1 MKLFQTLLVSAVSLG
16 LIPSAAVNA
25 LTINTI
31 DDLTTTQQTIF
42 ISGDD
47 PNLPKSTTVAL
58 SPGDSTILGNIGRTL
73 TIEATNAPTTPII
86 QGDIP
91 LPGSGDPGLSFSN
104 GNGTD
109 GRLDLTYDILSPTN
123 FAAGGA
129 DRISIALVSSDLDDA
144 SVTVRLNGV
153 AETVSNLPVINPPSD
168 PSLILDFLFSSF
180 LANDPSFDATA
191 ITDFAIILDPVLE
204 GDMSINVLE
213 TRDNTTTPEPA
224 TVLGL
229 LAVGLTG
236 RVLRKAKK

>member
-73 TIEATNAPTTPII
+73 TIEATNAPATPII

-123 FAAGGA
+123 FAVGGA
-129 DRISIALVSSDLDDA
+129 DRISIGLVSSDIA
-144 SVTVRLNGV
+144 GAAVSVRLNGV
-153 AETVSNLPVINPPSD
+153 TETISPLPIAPPEQV
-168 PSLILDFLFSSF
+168 LDFLFSSF
-180 LANDPSFDATA
+180 AGVDPIL
-191 ITDFAIILDPVLE
+191 ITDFAIIVDPVLE
-204 GDMSINVLE
+204 GDISVTILE
-213 TRDNTTTPEPA
+213 TRGNTTATPEPA